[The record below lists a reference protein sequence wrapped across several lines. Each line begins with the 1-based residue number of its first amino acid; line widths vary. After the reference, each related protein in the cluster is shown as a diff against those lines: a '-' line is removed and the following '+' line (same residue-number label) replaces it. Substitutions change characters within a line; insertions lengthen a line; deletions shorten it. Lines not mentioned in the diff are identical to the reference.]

1 MRAATVLAVILAV
14 GAPLAAQEPAC
25 RDLPEYALLDFWIGT
40 WDVFVGDRQVGTNRI
55 EPVLG
60 GCAVLEHWTDAG
72 GGEGKSFF
80 YYSPDRGAWLQ
91 VWVTATP
98 GAIKE
103 KAAVDGAPAG
113 SVRFQGEVTT
123 RGGTRV
129 LDRTTLT
136 PLDGGAVRQL
146 IEVSSDGG
154 ANWRPTFD
162 AVYRPRRR
170 G

>member
-1 MRAATVLAVILAV
+1 MRIAAALVASLAGA
-14 GAPLAAQEPAC
+14 APLTAQGAACAD
-25 RDLPEYALLDFWIGT
+25 RPEYHLLDFWIGT
-40 WDVFVGDRQVGTNRI
+40 WDVFAGERQVGTNRI
-55 EPVLG
+55 ERALG
-60 GCAVLEHWTDAG
+60 GCAIFEHWTDAAG
-72 GGEGKSFF
+72 REGKSLF
-80 YYSPDRGAWLQ
+80 YVAPGRGWQQ

-103 KAAVDGAPAG
+103 KAIVPGAPEG

-123 RGGTRV
+123 STGAQV

-154 ANWRPTFD
+154 VSWRPTFD
-162 AVYRPRRR
+162 AVYRPRR
-170 G
+170 